1 MCSRTSSNPHT
12 IMPESA
18 SPAAASR
25 PDYPVHPVHRCSIYS
40 PSRWICPI
48 AGGGRPARRQTGV
61 SQRGQAGFQRSRP
74 PDSPH
79 RTIGTTP
86 PGSAGVPPACCPFG
100 CRSVS
105 LRCCSRPPCRREPHG
120 PGRSR
125 GRAPL
130 PVDSGSGVKLGR
142 FLIHGMHR
150 MHRMGFFRMTAGLCS
165 RTSSNPHAIIGPS
178 CLLQQPPVLIILCI
192 GGRCSIDTS
201 FRFSSNDPHTGGRA
215 PGSQANGSFP
225 KGTGRLSE
233 KSPAGYPP
241 PHHRDDTPGSA
252 GVPPAC
258 CPFGCR
264 SVSLRCCSRPPCRRE
279 PHGPGRSR
287 GRAPLPVDSGGG
299 DGRSCGRICA
309 GGTPALPGGLPPMT
323 GSHQRDK
330 SAEAF
335 WRQLSLKEVHQSS
348 CLFVFIGGS
357 SSLTNGCFPSV

>member
-1 MCSRTSSNPHT
+1 MDLPSRGGRAPGSRANGSFPKGAGRLS
-12 IMPESA
+12 EK
-18 SPAAASR
+18 SPAG
-25 PDYPVHPVHRCSIYS
+25 YPPPHHRDD
-40 PSRWICPI
+40 
-48 AGGGRPARRQTGV
+48 T
-61 SQRGQAGFQRSRP
+61 
-74 PDSPH
+74 
-79 RTIGTTP
+79 

-130 PVDSGSGVKLGR
+130 PVDSGEG
-142 FLIHGMHR
+142 
-150 MHRMGFFRMTAGLCS
+150 
-165 RTSSNPHAIIGPS
+165 
-178 CLLQQPPVLIILCI
+178 
-192 GGRCSIDTS
+192 GGRSCGRICRDA
-201 FRFSSNDPHTGGRA
+201 RA
-215 PGSQANGSFP
+215 PGFPPMTGSHQRDKSAGILAPVVVEGGPSVVSPCSFVSIRGSSSLTPKLAHQFP

-287 GRAPLPVDSGGG
+287 GRAPLPVDSGEGG
-299 DGRSCGRICA
+299 GRSCGRICA

-348 CLFVFIGGS
+348 CL
-357 SSLTNGCFPSV
+357 T

>member
-1 MCSRTSSNPHT
+1 M
-12 IMPESA
+12 
-18 SPAAASR
+18 
-25 PDYPVHPVHRCSIYS
+25 DL
-40 PSRWICPI
+40 PSR
-48 AGGGRPARRQTGV
+48 
-61 SQRGQAGFQRSRP
+61 
-74 PDSPH
+74 
-79 RTIGTTP
+79 
-86 PGSAGVPPACCPFG
+86 
-100 CRSVS
+100 
-105 LRCCSRPPCRREPHG
+105 
-120 PGRSR
+120 
-125 GRAPL
+125 
-130 PVDSGSGVKLGR
+130 
-142 FLIHGMHR
+142 
-150 MHRMGFFRMTAGLCS
+150 
-165 RTSSNPHAIIGPS
+165 
-178 CLLQQPPVLIILCI
+178 
-192 GGRCSIDTS
+192 
-201 FRFSSNDPHTGGRA
+201 GGRA

-299 DGRSCGRICA
+299 DGRSCERICA

-335 WRQLSLKEVHQSS
+335 WFRLSLKEVHLPSS
-348 CLFVFIGGS
+348 LFVFIRVHS
-357 SSLTNGCFPSV
+357 WFVFIKRSAVFPRMIRTAGRGPDLSEIEHQGWLLSPPTRLNSNAELFSMGLRPRLSADAAFAAFWNPGLAPGNF

>member
-1 MCSRTSSNPHT
+1 MHRMHRIFSGDGWLVFPD
-12 IMPESA
+12 ILKSA
-18 SPAAASR
+18 RDHR
-25 PDYPVHPVHRCSIYS
+25 PSQRLVQQPPVLIIPVHPVHRCSIYS
-40 PSRWICPI
+40 PSRWICPV

-74 PDSPH
+74 PGYPPPH
-79 RTIGTTP
+79 HRDDP

-130 PVDSGSGVKLGR
+130 PVDSG
-142 FLIHGMHR
+142 
-150 MHRMGFFRMTAGLCS
+150 
-165 RTSSNPHAIIGPS
+165 
-178 CLLQQPPVLIILCI
+178 
-192 GGRCSIDTS
+192 
-201 FRFSSNDPHTGGRA
+201 
-215 PGSQANGSFP
+215 
-225 KGTGRLSE
+225 E
-233 KSPAGYPP
+233 
-241 PHHRDDTPGSA
+241 
-252 GVPPAC
+252 
-258 CPFGCR
+258 
-264 SVSLRCCSRPPCRRE
+264 
-279 PHGPGRSR
+279 
-287 GRAPLPVDSGGG
+287 G

-348 CLFVFIGGS
+348 CL
-357 SSLTNGCFPSV
+357 T